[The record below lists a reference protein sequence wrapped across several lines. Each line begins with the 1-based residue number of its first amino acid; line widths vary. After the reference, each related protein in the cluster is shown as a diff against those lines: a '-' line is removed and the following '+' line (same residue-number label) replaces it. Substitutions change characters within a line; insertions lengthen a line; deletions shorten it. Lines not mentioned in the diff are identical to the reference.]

1 MKNIISFFILFLFIT
16 SCGFNPIYINK
27 KDSFSISAISSEGD
41 KKISFKIKNNLKRY
55 LGLTDKMNSY
65 KINIS
70 SEKTTRISSKDQKGN
85 PKTFEVRILVLLL
98 TEVENETYKKKFVE
112 TFNYQNQ
119 PNKFNLKNYENE
131 IIDNLSEKI
140 ILEINEYLFNL
151 SE

>member
-41 KKISFKIKNNLKRY
+41 KKISFKIKNSLKRY